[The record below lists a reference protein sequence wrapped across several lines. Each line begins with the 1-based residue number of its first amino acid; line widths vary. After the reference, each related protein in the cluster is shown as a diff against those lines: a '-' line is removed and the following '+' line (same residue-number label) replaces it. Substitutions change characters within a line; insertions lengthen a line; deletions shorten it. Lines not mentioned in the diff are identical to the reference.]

1 MNPYQTSFIFQA
13 VIENGSVTNNSN
25 SGIFISPTAQI
36 APPVRDSDGKPIR
49 KGFVPV
55 EEKIQKEL
63 REMRHR
69 EVELKIQRQQSLQY
83 DSNHNLIQDD
93 PRDEE

>member
-1 MNPYQTSFIFQA
+1 MVFLNCKTKFILQP
-13 VIENGSVTNNSN
+13 VLDSSPVTPS
-25 SGIFISPTAQI
+25 SSLFISPTAQI
-36 APPVRDSDGKPIR
+36 SQPVRDSDGKPIR

-69 EVELKIQRQQSLQY
+69 EVELKIQRQKSLQY
-83 DSNHNLIQDD
+83 DSNNNLDD
-93 PRDEE
+93 DCRDEE

>member
-1 MNPYQTSFIFQA
+1 MQP
-13 VIENGSVTNNSN
+13 VIENGSVTNINS
-25 SGIFISPTAQI
+25 SGMFISPTAQI

-63 REMRHR
+63 RDMRHR
-69 EVELKIQRQQSLQY
+69 EVELKIQRQKSLQY
-83 DSNHNLIQDD
+83 DSNHNLIDD
-93 PRDEE
+93 DSRDEE

>member
-1 MNPYQTSFIFQA
+1 MELFTYKNIYFKFNIFQP
-13 VIENGSVTNNSN
+13 VIDNGPVINGSLN
-25 SGIFISPTAQI
+25 ISPTAQI

-69 EVELKIQRQQSLQY
+69 EVELKIQRQKSLQY
-83 DSNHNLIQDD
+83 DYNHNLVQ
-93 PRDEE
+93 DEE